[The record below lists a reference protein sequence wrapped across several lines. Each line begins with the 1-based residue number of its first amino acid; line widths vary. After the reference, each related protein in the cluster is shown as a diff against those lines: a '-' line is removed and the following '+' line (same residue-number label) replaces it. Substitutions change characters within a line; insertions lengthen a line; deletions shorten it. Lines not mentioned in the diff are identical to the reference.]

1 MSVFDITVNHI
12 LNKTH
17 SATDFICMLSEVEGI
32 LQTATAL
39 TTSGVPDSFNEDD
52 WPDRDF
58 HAICMGAAFG
68 EAIERKLI
76 PAPLLCYVED
86 VLKQGIHYDAE
97 CGTNAWDYGFRLG
110 TERVREEFFE
120 NDF

>member
-12 LNKTH
+12 LEKTH

-39 TTSGVPDSFNEDD
+39 TTSGVPDSFNEDG

-58 HAICMGAAFG
+58 HAICLAETFG
-68 EAIERKLI
+68 EAIERQLI

-86 VLKQGIHYDAE
+86 VLKQGIRYDAE
-97 CGTNAWDYGFRLG
+97 CGSNAWDYGFNLA
-110 TERVREEFFE
+110 TQRVRDEFFE

>member
-12 LNKTH
+12 LEKTH
-17 SATDFICMLSEVEGI
+17 SATDFIFMISEVEGI

-39 TTSGVPDSFNEDD
+39 TTSGVPDSFNEDG

-58 HAICMGAAFG
+58 HTICLAETFG
-68 EAIERKLI
+68 EAIERQLI

-86 VLKQGIHYDAE
+86 VLKEGIRYDAE
-97 CGTNAWDYGFRLG
+97 CGSNAWDFGFSIG
-110 TERVREEFFE
+110 AGRVRDEFFE